1 MRPRLLLLTSF
12 PLVSSGLAAP
22 VKVQFNRDIRP
33 IFSDTCFHCHGF
45 DGKAREAG
53 LRLDIREEALKEN
66 KDGTAPI
73 VPGKPEAK
81 KIAPS
86 PEEVAAFTADAEK
99 FFKVGLAPEPAGD
112 KAELAAWTSLCRVL
126 LNAQEIIT
134 RY

>member
-1 MRPRLLLLTSF
+1 VLSLPRLRWE
-12 PLVSSGLAAP
+12 GARGRAA
-22 VKVQFNRDIRP
+22 
-33 IFSDTCFHCHGF
+33 
-45 DGKAREAG
+45 ARHPGGGAE
-53 LRLDIREEALKEN
+53 EN

-86 PEEVAAFTADAEK
+86 PEAPKAKRRRRLALDLTGLPPSPEEVAAFTADAEK
-99 FFKVGLAPEPAGD
+99 FLKVGLAPEPTGD

-126 LNAQEIIT
+126 LNAQETIT